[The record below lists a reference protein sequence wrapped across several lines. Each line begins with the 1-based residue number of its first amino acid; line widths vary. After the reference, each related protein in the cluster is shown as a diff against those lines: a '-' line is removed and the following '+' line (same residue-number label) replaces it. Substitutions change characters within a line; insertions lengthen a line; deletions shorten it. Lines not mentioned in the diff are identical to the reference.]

1 MVFVWVEGLLAIG
14 PCALVPSRAR
24 SRPTPSTLSSTMS
37 WLIPSRK
44 TLQWLLIWDSRRLI
58 SSSIPVLETSLTSFA
73 VPAFLSSSSP
83 SADAPAA
90 LDPPTLSTDDNS
102 QAAEEADDDD
112 DAPPP
117 FPLPDSHQ
125 RSSAPSQTPLPP
137 PPPPPTFSL
146 TPADDQLRDPLADDD
161 DEPLPRSRG
170 KGKALA
176 TPTTTTKVIKT
187 REKVVLE
194 VGFSALDWSR
204 VQRSGVWK
212 DGPLRV
218 RILFL
223 SLSPTHSP
231 SSCLALRSQ
240 QLTPNKLS
248 FFLGVRA
255 QGHNLPPHPIRVTPS
270 LLASHKDPTK
280 GDVWT
285 AINGR
290 VYNMTPYAG
299 FHPGGVKELM
309 RCAGRDGT
317 KLFSAS
323 SLISCPPSLSHCL
336 SLRKRCRLTQR
347 IFLFLLSPFG
357 ALSEQWRP
365 TPGSIQSS

>member
-1 MVFVWVEGLLAIG
+1 MWCSCGLMDSWRLARALSSQVEL
-14 PCALVPSRAR
+14 ALVRLLQPPH
-24 SRPTPSTLSSTMS
+24 RPCPGSFPPVRHYTV
-37 WLIPSRK
+37 
-44 TLQWLLIWDSRRLI
+44 LLVWDSRRLI
-58 SSSIPVLETSLTSFA
+58 SGSIPVLETSSTFFA

-102 QAAEEADDDD
+102 QAAEEDDD

-125 RSSAPSQTPLPP
+125 RSSAPSQTPLLP

-146 TPADDQLRDPLADDD
+146 TPADDQLRDPLADED

-218 RILFL
+218 RFLFSL
-223 SLSPTHSP
+223 PLSPTNSP

-240 QLTPNKLS
+240 HLTPKRLTL
-248 FFLGVRA
+248 FLPWGARA
-255 QGHNLPPHPIRVTPS
+255 GSQPPPAPNPS
-270 LLASHKDPTK
+270 DP
-280 GDVWT
+280 
-285 AINGR
+285 
-290 VYNMTPYAG
+290 
-299 FHPGGVKELM
+299 L
-309 RCAGRDGT
+309 
-317 KLFSAS
+317 
-323 SLISCPPSLSHCL
+323 PPSLPQRPNKGRRLDGHQREGL
-336 SLRKRCRLTQR
+336 QHDPLRR
-347 IFLFLLSPFG
+347 ISSGWGEG
-357 ALSEQWRP
+357 ADAVCGEGRDEAL
-365 TPGSIQSS
+365 